1 MTTPSWQ
8 PDPLHRHDYRWWDS
22 QHWTE
27 HVSDHGV
34 AGIDPLYTSTE
45 PPHATWAAPT
55 VAPPARVITASLSA
69 TPQPPATPST
79 PKRRGL
85 LIGAAV
91 VVVAAL
97 GIGGFL
103 LLGGKDDTPT
113 LGQSTADPTGL
124 VSTSAAASTEV
135 PTTVTTAAPTTTVA
149 TTIPPST
156 LPPLTD
162 DEQLRNAM
170 PAMYVVP
177 TDWVSTGDTSSGHE
191 PTNDNGTCN
200 GPNNTAL
207 ALQFGSTAQVDGPTY
222 DLPSGASFGI
232 EGLSFAAAADAS
244 AFLAASA
251 SQASGCTTAPVVTQV
266 SEAELTVFADP
277 TDATWQLDTYA
288 SAAAE
293 TAGLADEVL
302 VVSDSIYYSTS
313 LADGTYS
320 FMDTWQRRLERYG
333 RHVIEYWTYG
343 EHDFVGFNNGAPDWA
358 YSPTPN
364 ETADAAAVVR
374 DHIRGRLIA

>member
-55 VAPPARVITASLSA
+55 FAPPAALITASLSA
-69 TPQPPATPST
+69 TPQPPATPAT

-85 LIGAAV
+85 LIGAGV
-91 VVVAAL
+91 LVVAAL
-97 GIGGFL
+97 GVGAFL
-103 LLGGKDDTPT
+103 LLGGKDDTGT
-113 LGQSTADPTGL
+113 LGQSTLEPTVV
-124 VSTSAAASTEV
+124 VSTSVAASTAV
-135 PTTVTTAAPTTTVA
+135 PTTATTVAPTTVA

-191 PTNDNGTCN
+191 PTTDSGTCN
-200 GPNNTAL
+200 GPNSSAI
-207 ALQFGSTAQVDGPTY
+207 AVQFGSTAQVDGPTY

-244 AFLAASA
+244 GFLAASA
-251 SQASGCTTAPVVTQV
+251 AQASGCTTTPVVTQV
-266 SEAELTVFADP
+266 SESELTVFSDP
-277 TDATWQLDTYA
+277 IDATWQLDSYA

-302 VVSDSIYYSTS
+302 VVSESVYYSTT
-313 LADGTYS
+313 LPDGTYS

-343 EHDFVGFNNGAPDWA
+343 EHDFVGFANGAPEWA
-358 YSPTPN
+358 HSPTPT

-374 DHIRGRLIA
+374 DHIRGRLIV